1 MHYHESGDFDYQKV
15 LAQVAP
21 SQTKAFGA
29 FDAAVFDKDDE
40 VLDLRTKELIAIGVA
55 ATTQCPYCLDVHVG
69 NAKKAGASRE
79 EVARA
84 VFVAAGLRAGA
95 AYTHGFLAHKISEQG
110 ADLQHFHEPGD
121 RSYLR
126 QLRQTAGGSVEAFQ
140 AFDGAVFDPEDEV
153 LSVRDRELIAIAVAA
168 TTQCPYCLAGH
179 VAKAKKAGATEEH
192 LSRAIM
198 IAAALRAGGAYT
210 HGLLA
215 LKLYDQK

>member
-15 LAQVAP
+15 LAEVAP

-55 ATTQCPYCLDVHVG
+55 ATTQCPYCL
-69 NAKKAGASRE
+69 
-79 EVARA
+79 
-84 VFVAAGLRAGA
+84 
-95 AYTHGFLAHKISEQG
+95 
-110 ADLQHFHEPGD
+110 
-121 RSYLR
+121 
-126 QLRQTAGGSVEAFQ
+126 
-140 AFDGAVFDPEDEV
+140 
-153 LSVRDRELIAIAVAA
+153 
-168 TTQCPYCLAGH
+168 AGH

-198 IAAALRAGGAYT
+198 IAAALRAGAAFT
-210 HGLLA
+210 HGFLA